1 MKVICKDDTYHS
13 NNKPILIVGKSYD
26 VIRFVDLQF
35 NTFYSIIC
43 EDGVER
49 DIMSTRFLERDWLSE
64 NRERIINEILDE
76 SNL

>member
-1 MKVICKDDTYHS
+1 MKVICKDDTCHS
-13 NNKPILIVGKSYD
+13 NKPILIVGKSYD
-26 VIRFVDLQF
+26 VISFVDLQF

-49 DIMSTRFLERDWLSE
+49 DIMSNRFLERYWLSE
-64 NRERIINEILDE
+64 HRERIINEILDE